1 MPEDKAL
8 PYWLADPSRANIVPL
23 MRPEGKLNPF
33 AVACALVEACDKGAI
48 PPTVAEFQAAIETD
62 EELVTILNAYYP
74 DPNDGKLHS
83 LGLDTAERD
92 MLAYVL
98 AQRFAKRDWPTFGDG
113 PEAANQFLVEY
124 VAGLQAAGWT
134 SNFTLP
140 IHVSTA
146 LAKAERKS

>member
-33 AVACALVEACDKGAI
+33 ALACALVEACDKGAI
-48 PPTVAEFQAAIETD
+48 PPSVAEFQALLETD

-74 DPNDGKLHS
+74 DPNDGKMHT

-113 PEAANQFLVEY
+113 GANEFLVAY
-124 VAGLQAAGWT
+124 CTGLVAAGWR
-134 SNFTLP
+134 SNFTVTSDVQAA
-140 IHVSTA
+140 IA
-146 LAKAERKS
+146 RAERKN